1 MTDLVTPNVVFKSIL
16 ILRDCGSAAGSAG
29 DGMLSKK
36 PKKNVTF
43 KRVVEYYTYS
53 PNQKLRLEKTSLLPD
68 EILQLDGVE
77 IPMRRLNEDSL

>member
-1 MTDLVTPNVVFKSIL
+1 MTDLVTPNVVLKSIL
-16 ILRDCGSAAGSAG
+16 ILRDCGSAG

-53 PNQKLRLEKTSLLPD
+53 PNLTLRLEKTCLLPD
-68 EILQLDGVE
+68 EVLQLDGVE
-77 IPMRRLNEDSL
+77 IPMRRLSLDNL